1 MPEEH
6 QPNPGGGAAELMYR
20 MAKMVGGAT
29 LLPLTV
35 QRYYALD
42 FASSAESVEPEQHND
57 RGVLSR

>member
-1 MPEEH
+1 
-6 QPNPGGGAAELMYR
+6 MYR

-42 FASSAESVEPEQHND
+42 FAQSAESVGPEQHND